1 MRHPGLLI
9 VVCGL
14 GIAGCADSDELGQ
27 AIPVS
32 PGRYDGVEANG
43 GNTLPSLNPS
53 TGMKGFVN
61 ESAAARE
68 FGGQL
73 RIQIP
78 TDWVEVERTPIQ
90 RSVLLAKFKIPNTKI
105 EIRISNTGGG
115 VDGNFSRWRGQFT
128 GGVSNEESVPYADR
142 DARLLI
148 LNGDFNPGFG
158 NPVEPDAML
167 LGVALSTSPDD
178 YYIKLTGPRDEVV
191 KVVDE
196 FKATVRTASFFR

>member
-1 MRHPGLLI
+1 MRCPCLLMIVFGLS
-9 VVCGL
+9 
-14 GIAGCADSDELGQ
+14 IAGCSDSDDLGQ
-27 AIPVS
+27 EIPVS
-32 PGRYDGVEANG
+32 PGHYDGLET
-43 GNTLPSLNPS
+43 NTLPSLNPS
-53 TGMKGFVN
+53 EGMEGLVS

-78 TDWVEVERTPIQ
+78 SDWIEVERTPIQ
-90 RSVLLAKFKIPNTKI
+90 RTVLLAKFTIPDTRI

-115 VDGNFSRWRGQFT
+115 IDGNFARWRGQFA
-128 GGVSNEESVPYADR
+128 GGESHEESVPYADR

-148 LNGDFNPGFG
+148 LTGDFDPGFG

-167 LGVALSTSPDD
+167 LGAALSTSPDA

-191 KVVDE
+191 KVVDQ
-196 FKATVRTASFFR
+196 FKAAIRTASFFP